1 MNEGAIL
8 ANPVAPLPSQ
18 FSPAGVGREEMV
30 VKDMCC
36 AELWPHQIPDTALGM
51 PGLGQEGE
59 EP

>member
-1 MNEGAIL
+1 MNEGATL
-8 ANPVAPLPSQ
+8 ADPVAPLPSQ